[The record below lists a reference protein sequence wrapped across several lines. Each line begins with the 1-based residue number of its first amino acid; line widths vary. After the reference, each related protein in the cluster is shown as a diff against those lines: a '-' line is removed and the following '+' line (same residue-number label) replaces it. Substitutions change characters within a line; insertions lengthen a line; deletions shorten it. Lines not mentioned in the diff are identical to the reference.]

1 MKDKKRKLKNTDK
14 GMQKGNIYFYLA
26 LSEPFKRSRA

>member
-14 GMQKGNIYFYLA
+14 GVQKGYIYFDFA
-26 LSEPFKRSRA
+26 LSEPFKRSHA